1 MNILVCIKQVPDT
14 TQVKIDP
21 VTNTL
26 IREGVPAIVNT
37 FDAFALEAAARIKD
51 KNPNAKIVVMSMGPE
66 NAKNALKECLSIAAD
81 KAYLV
86 SGRPFG
92 GSDTLAT
99 SYILSNA
106 VKRVEAEEGHFDA
119 IFCGKQA
126 IDGDT
131 AQVGPELAEH
141 LGYPQVT
148 CGLEVLV
155 ADDTHLEVLK
165 EDQDANQ
172 VIGINLPCVVT
183 FTKPSFDPR
192 YPTIKRKI
200 AANRTQIP
208 TISDEDLTDIDRSRI
223 GLKGS
228 PTHVKKSFVP
238 VRERNSMI
246 IQEGTLEESSAKL
259 ISILSDT
266 HVI

>member
-1 MNILVCIKQVPDT
+1 MNILVSVKQVPDT

-51 KNPNAKIVVMSMGPE
+51 KHPDTKIVTVSMGPE

-99 SYILSNA
+99 SYILTNA
-106 VKRVEAEEGHFDA
+106 IRKIEEIEGKFDM

-131 AQVGPELAEH
+131 AQVGPEIAEH

-148 CGLEVLV
+148 CCLEALE
-155 ADDTHLEVLK
+155 ADETHLEVLK
-165 EDQDANQ
+165 EGQDANS
-172 VIGINLPCVVT
+172 VISVNYPCVIT
-183 FTKPSFDPR
+183 WTKPSFDPR
-192 YPTIKRKI
+192 FPTIKRKL
-200 AANRTQIP
+200 AANRAEIP
-208 TISDEDLTDIDRSRI
+208 TLGVEDLVDIDPTRI

-228 PTHVKKSFVP
+228 PTRVKKSFVP
-238 VRERNSMI
+238 VRNKNCMI
-246 IQEGTLEESSAKL
+246 VAEETPAESAAKL
-259 ISILSDT
+259 VSLLSDN
-266 HVI
+266 HII

>member
-1 MNILVCIKQVPDT
+1 MNILVCVKQVPDT

-51 KNPNAKIVVMSMGPE
+51 KNPDTKIVVMSMGPE

-172 VIGINLPCVVT
+172 VIGIKLPCVVT

-192 YPTIKRKI
+192 YPTIKRKM

-208 TISDEDLTDIDRSRI
+208 TLSDEDLTDIDRSRI

-238 VRERNSMI
+238 VKERNGMI
-246 IQEGTLEESSAKL
+246 IQEETLEESSAKL